1 MGRYNRKSTD
11 TYIRKIERDI
21 DADVFKPSLNTT
33 EDIINK
39 MLEVQGQDLSKSQL
53 QKLKQTLELTLS
65 QYNIQEDVSKKK
77 IVDIQEENAKVLK
90 QFINAKRIEGRS
102 NTTLYNYAK
111 EASRLFLT
119 LNKHYSAINSV
130 DIRDYLAWRKQQKN
144 LSSTTVANMRM
155 YLMSF
160 FKWLY
165 IEEYIPKNPMDK
177 IGAIKTEQK
186 VVEVLSDEESE
197 MIRCACDNERDL
209 AIIDLLSGSGIR
221 VSELCALN
229 RQDIDFDNN
238 EFIVFGKGAKE
249 RVCFL
254 TGKAKVHLKWYLES
268 RVDDNEAL
276 FVTAKKPY
284 SRITKNGVEYILK
297 TIAAKSRVKRCR
309 LYPHKYRATLAT
321 NMMNRGATVE
331 QIKMVTGHQST
342 SVLEN
347 HYLKMDITNAKLA
360 HKRFAN

>member
-1 MGRYNRKSTD
+1 MGRGYRKSTEID
-11 TYIRKIERDI
+11 TIKKRDLETEE
-21 DADVFKPSLNTT
+21 FKPSTGTT
-33 EDIINK
+33 EEIINK
-39 MLEVQGQDLSKSQL
+39 MLEVQGQDLSRSQL
-53 QKLKQTLELTLS
+53 LKLKQSLELTLS
-65 QYNIQEDVSKKK
+65 QYNIQEDLSKKK
-77 IVDIQEENAKVLK
+77 IVNIQEDNANILK

-111 EASRLFLT
+111 EASRMFLT
-119 LNKHYSAINSV
+119 LNKHYTAITSV

-144 LSSTTVANMRM
+144 LSSTTISNMRM

-165 IEEYIPKNPMDK
+165 IQEYIPKNPMDK
-177 IGAIKTEQK
+177 IGVIKTESK
-186 VVEVLSDEESE
+186 VIDVLSDEESE

-209 AIIDLLSGSGIR
+209 AIVDLLSGSGIR

-238 EFIVFGKGAKE
+238 EFIVFGKGSKE

-297 TIAAKSRVKRCR
+297 NIASKSKVKRCR

-321 NMMNRGATVE
+321 NMINKGATAE
-331 QIKMVTGHQST
+331 QVQGILGHKLGSST
-342 SVLEN
+342 LME
-347 HYLKMDITNAKLA
+347 HYVKTDKDNYKLA
-360 HKRFAN
+360 HKRFGN